1 LVLRFYLKGQK
12 LGVFL
17 HIILLTKGAM
27 IIGTLKE
34 IKNNE
39 NRVGLTPYGVKEL
52 VQAGFKVIV
61 QETAGLGSGF
71 SDGEYKECGAEMMRN
86 PEDIVKAV
94 DILVKVKEPLPEEY
108 NLLEQFN
115 GKTLFTYLH
124 LSGVDK
130 RLTKVLVNNNITA
143 IAYETVKD
151 STGKLPLLAPMSEVA
166 GILSIQYGAEFLQKK
181 HGGRGITMGK
191 ITGVPSAR
199 VVVIGGG
206 FVGATAARTAAGMG
220 SRVKL
225 FDINPT
231 VCENLNKE
239 MKEFLGPNLGEN
251 FEALVPEKEGFEQA
265 LKDCNLFVGGV
276 LVAGTK
282 APTVVSEEQVKM
294 MKDGSVIID
303 VAIDQGGCIWGSHAT
318 SHSEPVYDLYGKIYC
333 CIPNMPG
340 QVSRQSTIALTA
352 ATLPYLK
359 ELATKGPE
367 VMLKESLAGDKG
379 FANGFNA
386 YKGYITYE
394 AVAKDLGMTDSY
406 KDISELV

>member
-1 LVLRFYLKGQK
+1 
-12 LGVFL
+12 
-17 HIILLTKGAM
+17 M

-52 VQAGFKVIV
+52 VSAGFKVIV

-151 STGKLPLLAPMSEVA
+151 ATGKLPLLAPMSEVA
-166 GILSIQYGAEFLQKK
+166 GILAVQYGAEFLQKK
-181 HGGRGITMGK
+181 HGGRGITLGK
-191 ITGVPSAR
+191 ISGVPSAR
-199 VVVIGGG
+199 VVVVGGG

-225 FDINPT
+225 FDINPA
-231 VCENLNKE
+231 VCERLNKE
-239 MKEFLGPNLGEN
+239 MKEFLGVNLGEN
-251 FEALVPEKEGFEQA
+251 FEALPPEKEVFEQA
-265 LKDCNLFVGGV
+265 LKDCNLLVGGV

-340 QVSRQSTIALTA
+340 QVSRQSTIALTT
-352 ATLPYLK
+352 ATIPYLK
-359 ELATKGPE
+359 ELATKGAE
-367 VMLKESLAGDKG
+367 TMLKESLAGDKG

-386 YKGYITYE
+386 YKGHITYE
-394 AVAKDLGMTDSY
+394 AVAKDLGMTDMY
-406 KDISELV
+406 KNIAELV

>member
-1 LVLRFYLKGQK
+1 
-12 LGVFL
+12 
-17 HIILLTKGAM
+17 M

-61 QETAGLGSGF
+61 QETAGIGSGF
-71 SDGEYKECGAEMMRN
+71 SDSEYKECGAEMMRN
-86 PEDIVKAV
+86 PEDIVNAV

-108 NLLEQFN
+108 NLLEQFK

-130 RLTKVLVNNNITA
+130 RLTKVLVKNNITA

-151 STGKLPLLAPMSEVA
+151 SNGKLPLLAPMSEVA
-166 GILSIQYGAEFLQKK
+166 GILAVQYGAEFLQKK

-199 VVVIGGG
+199 VVVVGGG

-231 VCENLNKE
+231 VCANLNKE
-239 MKEFLGPNLGEN
+239 MKEFLGANLGEN
-251 FEALVPEKEGFEQA
+251 FEALVPEKEAFEQA
-265 LKDCNLFVGGV
+265 LKDCNLLVGGV

-294 MKDGSVIID
+294 MKEGSVIVD

-318 SHSEPVYDLYGKIYC
+318 SHSEPVFELYGKIYC

-340 QVSRQSTIALTA
+340 QVSRQSTIALTS

-359 ELATKGPE
+359 QLVSKGADA
-367 VMLKESLAGDKG
+367 MLTESLKGDKG
-379 FANGFNA
+379 FASGFNA
-386 YKGYITYE
+386 YKGFITYE

-406 KDISELV
+406 KNIAELA